1 MTRLFLINFKNYT
14 EISAERTV
22 SLALAAQKAAKT
34 LNVEIVVAPPQPSIA
49 IVKQNVDIP
58 VFCQHIDDAK
68 AGQSTGFFIPE
79 MAKSYG
85 AAGSIINHSEH
96 RLSYV
101 VISNLVQRLKQLSMT
116 SVVCAQTP
124 KEVAELA
131 KLNPDFIAIEPP
143 ELIGSGKAVSK
154 ESPKIIQDSIKSAA
168 ENSKYT
174 KLICGA
180 GIVDQSDVTAALQLG
195 VEGILVASGIVKSN
209 SWYEKI
215 LELGSAFTMTRS

>member
-168 ENSKYT
+168 QSSKYT

-209 SWYEKI
+209 SWDEKI
-215 LELGSAFTMTRS
+215 LELGSAFTMTRL

>member
-14 EISAERTV
+14 EISADRTV

-96 RLSYV
+96 RLSYL

-168 ENSKYT
+168 QSSKYT

-209 SWYEKI
+209 SWDEKI
-215 LELGSAFTMTRS
+215 LELGSAFTMTRL

>member
-1 MTRLFLINFKNYT
+1 LTRLFVINFKNYP
-14 EISAERTV
+14 EISADKTV
-22 SLALAAQKAAKT
+22 TLALAAQKAAKT
-34 LNVEIVVAPPQPSIA
+34 LNVKIVIAPPQPSIG
-49 IVKQNVDIP
+49 IVMQNVDIP

-68 AGQSTGFFIPE
+68 IGQSTGFFIPE
-79 MAKSYG
+79 LARSYG
-85 AAGSIINHSEH
+85 ASGSIINHGEH

-101 VISNLVQRLKQLSMT
+101 TIINLVQRLKQLNMT

-124 KEVAELA
+124 NEVAELA

-154 ESPKIIQDSIKSAA
+154 DSPKIIIDSIKSAA
-168 ENSKYT
+168 QNSKYT

-195 VEGILVASGIVKSN
+195 VEGILVASGIIKSN

-215 LELGSAFTMTRS
+215 IELGSAFTTTRL

>member
-14 EISAERTV
+14 EISADRTV

-49 IVKQNVDIP
+49 IVKQNVDIL
-58 VFCQHIDDAK
+58 VFCQHVDDAK
-68 AGQSTGFFIPE
+68 TGQSTGFFIPE

-96 RLSYV
+96 RLSYDA
-101 VISNLVQRLKQLSMT
+101 ISNLVQRLKQLSMT

-195 VEGILVASGIVKSN
+195 VEGILVASGIIKSN

-215 LELGSAFTMTRS
+215 LELGSAFTMTSL

>member
-1 MTRLFLINFKNYT
+1 MTRLFLINFKNYI
-14 EISAERTV
+14 EISADRTV

-79 MAKSYG
+79 MARSYG

-101 VISNLVQRLKQLSMT
+101 IISDLVQRLKQLSMT

-195 VEGILVASGIVKSN
+195 VEGILVASGIIKSN

-215 LELGSAFTMTRS
+215 LELGSAFTMTSL

>member
-1 MTRLFLINFKNYT
+1 LTRLFLINFKNYT

-68 AGQSTGFFIPE
+68 GGQSTGFFIPE
-79 MAKSYG
+79 MARSYG

-195 VEGILVASGIVKSN
+195 VEGILVASGIIKSN

-215 LELGSAFTMTRS
+215 LELGSAFTKDS

>member
-1 MTRLFLINFKNYT
+1 LTRLFLINFKNYT
-14 EISAERTV
+14 EISADRTV

-168 ENSKYT
+168 QSSKYT

-209 SWYEKI
+209 SWDEKI
-215 LELGSAFTMTRS
+215 LELGSAFTMTRL

>member
-168 ENSKYT
+168 QSSKYT

-195 VEGILVASGIVKSN
+195 VEGILVASGIIKSN

-215 LELGSAFTMTRS
+215 LELGSAFTMTRL

>member
-14 EISAERTV
+14 EISADRTV

-34 LNVEIVVAPPQPSIA
+34 LNLEIVVAPPQPSIA

-58 VFCQHIDDAK
+58 VFCQHIDEANT
-68 AGQSTGFFIPE
+68 GQSTGFFIPE
-79 MAKSYG
+79 MARSYG

-154 ESPKIIQDSIKSAA
+154 ESPKIILDSIKSAA
-168 ENSKYT
+168 QNSKYT
-174 KLICGA
+174 RLICGA
-180 GIVDQSDVTAALQLG
+180 GIVDQSDVTAALHLG
-195 VEGILVASGIVKSN
+195 VEGILVASGIIKSN

-215 LELGSAFTMTRS
+215 LELGSAFTMTSL

>member
-14 EISAERTV
+14 EISADRTI

-34 LNVEIVVAPPQPSIA
+34 LNLEIVVAPPQPSIA

-68 AGQSTGFFIPE
+68 TGQSTGFFIPE
-79 MAKSYG
+79 VARSYG

-101 VISNLVQRLKQLSMT
+101 VISNLLQRLKQLSMT

-154 ESPKIIQDSIKSAA
+154 ESPKIILDSIKSAA
-168 ENSKYT
+168 QNSKYT

-180 GIVDQSDVTAALQLG
+180 GIVDQSDVTAALHLG
-195 VEGILVASGIVKSN
+195 VEGILVASGIIKSN

-215 LELGSAFTMTRS
+215 LELGSAFTMTSL

>member
-1 MTRLFLINFKNYT
+1 LTRLFLINFKNYT
-14 EISAERTV
+14 EISAEKTV

-68 AGQSTGFFIPE
+68 TGQSTGFFIPE
-79 MAKSYG
+79 MARAYG

-96 RLSYV
+96 RLSYG

-124 KEVAELA
+124 NEVTELA

-154 ESPKIIQDSIKSAA
+154 ESPKIILDSIKSAA
-168 ENSKYT
+168 QNSKYT

-180 GIVDQSDVTAALQLG
+180 GIVDQSDATAALQLG
-195 VEGILVASGIVKSN
+195 VEGILVASGIIKSN

-215 LELGSAFTMTRS
+215 LELGSAFTMTSL

>member
-49 IVKQNVDIP
+49 IVKQSVDIP
-58 VFCQHIDDAK
+58 VFCQHIDDAE

-168 ENSKYT
+168 QSSKYT

-195 VEGILVASGIVKSN
+195 VEGILVASGIVKSY

-215 LELGSAFTMTRS
+215 LELGSAFTMTRL

>member
-1 MTRLFLINFKNYT
+1 LTRLFLINFKNYT

-49 IVKQNVDIP
+49 IVKQSVDIP
-58 VFCQHIDDAK
+58 VFCQHIDDAE

-168 ENSKYT
+168 QSSKYT

-215 LELGSAFTMTRS
+215 LELGSAFTMTRL

>member
-1 MTRLFLINFKNYT
+1 LTRLFLINFKNYT
-14 EISAERTV
+14 EVSADRTV

-58 VFCQHIDDAK
+58 VFCQHVDDAK
-68 AGQSTGFFIPE
+68 TGQSTGFFIPE
-79 MAKSYG
+79 MARSYG

-101 VISNLVQRLKQLSMT
+101 IISDIVQRLKQLSMI

-168 ENSKYT
+168 ENSRYT

-180 GIVDQSDVTAALQLG
+180 GIVDQSDVTAALHLG
-195 VEGILVASGIVKSN
+195 AEGILVASGIIKSN

-215 LELGSAFTMTRS
+215 LELGSAFTMTSL

>member
-14 EISAERTV
+14 EISADRTV

-58 VFCQHIDDAK
+58 VFCQHIDDAE

-154 ESPKIIQDSIKSAA
+154 ESPKIIQDSIKSAS
-168 ENSKYT
+168 ENS

-195 VEGILVASGIVKSN
+195 VEGILVASGIVKSH

-215 LELGSAFTMTRS
+215 LELGSAFTMTRL